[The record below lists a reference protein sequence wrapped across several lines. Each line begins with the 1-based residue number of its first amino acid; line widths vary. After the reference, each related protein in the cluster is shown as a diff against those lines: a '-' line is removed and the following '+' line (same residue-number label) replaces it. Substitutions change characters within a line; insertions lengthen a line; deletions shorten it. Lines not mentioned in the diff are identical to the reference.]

1 MTRPVFMRNIE
12 FLKALHRPLLFI
24 ARHMAAHR
32 LNKQRQQVDAIG
44 QIQTSQRVTIALV

>member
-1 MTRPVFMRNIE
+1 MTLPVFLRNRE
-12 FLKALHRPLLFI
+12 FLKALHRSFLFI
-24 ARHMAAHR
+24 ARHMATHR